1 MMYSFLS
8 SLEQNAFARWYSV
21 VLGGSRWFSVVLG
34 TGTILLLTAA
44 SMYSNVL
51 LAMLTVSIGVNRYQV
66 HETS

>member
-1 MMYSFLS
+1 MYSFLS
-8 SLEQNAFARWYSV
+8 SLEQNAFA
-21 VLGGSRWFSVVLG
+21 RWFSVVLG

-51 LAMLTVSIGVNRYQV
+51 LAMLTLTVSIGVNRYQV